1 MLVLPLNSFSMANLN
16 NTTEMTE
23 IQKNWDKTERYVKQ
37 IGLRDGIT
45 NGKEANFQENFD
57 KGFLEGF
64 CSGYAIG
71 QYKGAIFLQKPAS
84 IPASAA
90 ELLKQPKVAWCQT
103 CQSKEAPNQS
113 ISEVSAYQTAV
124 SNKNLEHL
132 NSVYFQNYDSDLL
145 LPSRLN

>member
-1 MLVLPLNSFSMANLN
+1 MLLTYMLVLPLNSFSMANLN

-45 NGKEANFQENFD
+45 NGKEANFQQNFD

-71 QYKGAIFLQKPAS
+71 QYKGAILYVF
-84 IPASAA
+84 
-90 ELLKQPKVAWCQT
+90 
-103 CQSKEAPNQS
+103 SK
-113 ISEVSAYQTAV
+113 
-124 SNKNLEHL
+124 
-132 NSVYFQNYDSDLL
+132 
-145 LPSRLN
+145 